1 MKTLATSTAAIVL
14 ALGLTGSAFAN
25 ATRADASAKHAK
37 HHVRRHH
44 RPTHKHT
51 GIGPGGDQ
59 DSDNH
64 GAPSDGD
71 GNF

>member
-1 MKTLATSTAAIVL
+1 MKTLATSTAAIAL
-14 ALGLTGSAFAN
+14 ALSLSGTALAN
-25 ATRADASAKHAK
+25 ATRVDSSAKHAK
-37 HHVRRHH
+37 HPLRHH